1 MYFFYFIR
9 GNVSLLNDIA
19 NISLSQIAL
28 IFMLKTLNLIF
39 MSNINI
45 NILNYLKIELS
56 QRESLELTIKNTLG
70 NLTAPFKLGT
80 GYKVSYLKDN
90 YKFKIS
96 DFIYW
101 NTFFTIFNL
110 LPLAICY
117 ILFGMLLGAPLITG
131 NKIESISLTI
141 LITAL
146 IFLIPKS
153 SLIRL
158 KEKKFRVMS
167 KRNLLIQLNYILFY
181 LSSSVI
187 VLLIASNFS
196 ENLKFFS
203 SLSYNFLGS
212 FVGLVNLTPG
222 NLGIKEAVIILFD
235 NIHKISFQVV
245 IITSFIERLF
255 SFIAIFSTYTF
266 LKLKRDK

>member
-1 MYFFYFIR
+1 
-9 GNVSLLNDIA
+9 
-19 NISLSQIAL
+19 
-28 IFMLKTLNLIF
+28 ML
-39 MSNINI
+39 SNINI
-45 NILNYLKIELS
+45 NILNYLKIKLS

-70 NLTAPFKLGT
+70 NLTAPLKLGT

-96 DFIYW
+96 DFVYW
-101 NTFFTIFNL
+101 NTFFTLFNL

-117 ILFGMLLGAPLITG
+117 IFFGMLLGAPLITS
-131 NKIESISLTI
+131 NKIESISLMI

-146 IFLIPKS
+146 IFLIPKF
-153 SLIRL
+153 SLISL
-158 KEKKFRVMS
+158 KGKKFRVMS
-167 KRNLLIQLNYILFY
+167 KQNLLIQLNYILFY

-196 ENLKFFS
+196 ENLNFFS

-235 NIHKISFQVV
+235 DIHKISFQVV

-255 SFIAIFSTYTF
+255 SFIAIFSTYIL
-266 LKLKRDK
+266 LKLTKAT